1 MFNDAI
7 TLPMTIV
14 MLETYEIKH
23 GKSLGLNPVVAITIV
38 HNVSTIVCDRITYN
52 QNLWL
57 FPESS
62 LIVFCRALNEQCLW
76 GHLSRELPL
85 TENVVGLQETGYSYI
100 FLAIYFQAVSM
111 SANIF
116 NWLGC
121 FFESYSG

>member
-85 TENVVGLQETGYSYI
+85 TENVVGLQETGYSSLFSRNLFPGSI
-100 FLAIYFQAVSM
+100 NECQYFQLVR
-111 SANIF
+111 
-116 NWLGC
+116 L
-121 FFESYSG
+121 FF